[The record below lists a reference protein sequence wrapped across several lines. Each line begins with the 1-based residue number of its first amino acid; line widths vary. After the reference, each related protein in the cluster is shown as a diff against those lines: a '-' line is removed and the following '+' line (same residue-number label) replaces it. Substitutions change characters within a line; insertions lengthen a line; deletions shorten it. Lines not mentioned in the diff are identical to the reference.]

1 MNYKLL
7 PLSLVL
13 LLIGCSVFAQDKKDS
28 VSTAATDTTIEK
40 TVEKTTAFTLI
51 FGKYPKHREGVYV
64 THGGEGPLLSF
75 GSMKDNGEHI
85 RNIPRFTIFFNVG
98 SNFNKDFSKNFGIFT
113 GLNLKNIG
121 LISKPTDSL
130 KLKQRVYTVGVPLGI
145 KIGDVTGGSFFFFA
159 GGEIDLAINYK
170 EKQFV
175 DGDKVHKFNEWFS
188 DRTPLLM
195 PSLFAGIRVNPGF
208 GLKVQYYPQN
218 FFNQDFKTKD
228 KGGNTVYPYKNLEA
242 NLIFV
247 TLGYNFSGINY
258 FKVKKKRHYMKMKS
272 GKAEFEVNY

>member
-1 MNYKLL
+1 MKCKLL
-7 PLSLVL
+7 PLFLSLM
-13 LLIGCSVFAQDKKDS
+13 IMCCSVFAQDKKDS
-28 VSTAATDTTIEK
+28 ANTAGSDTTE
-40 TVEKTTAFTLI
+40 VHTTFSLI
-51 FGKYPKHREGVYV
+51 FGKYPKHREGIYV

-75 GSMKDNGEHI
+75 ASMKNNDEHV

-98 SNFNKDFSKNFGIFT
+98 TNFNKDVSKNLGFFT
-113 GLNLKNIG
+113 GINLKNIG

-130 KLKQRVYTVGVPLGI
+130 KFKQRVYTMGIPLGI
-145 KIGDVTGGSFFFFA
+145 KIGDVSGGTFFFFA

-175 DGDKVHKFNEWFS
+175 DGKKVHKFNEWFS

-195 PSLFAGIRVNPGF
+195 PSLFAGFRIQPGF

-218 FFNQDFKTKD
+218 FFNKDFKGKD
-228 KGGNTVYPYKNLEA
+228 KDGNTIYPFRNTEA

-247 TLGYNFSGINY
+247 TLGYNFAGINY
-258 FKVKKKRHYMKMKS
+258 FNVKKKRHYMRMKS